1 MNGAHRADAAQMGIY
16 SPVIRPIIKCP
27 VWGFF
32 YCKRLCC
39 LYTGAKGLEMPY
51 MQNTEYITINTNGI
65 FIGGKPATTYRGA
78 TIGYPESIHKNFQNL
93 QNHYPNI
100 QEMHFLTSKTTG
112 EFYKTGNPVAEK
124 GNNLWACVAFNDG
137 YVAPWVLVS
146 INCTHD
152 FYISHEISGN
162 LYRMIENYTFLH
174 DLLGRYQDVTIRLN
188 LQNMAGRS
196 FELNG
201 FRLTVEKI
209 AQKTK

>member
-1 MNGAHRADAAQMGIY
+1 
-16 SPVIRPIIKCP
+16 
-27 VWGFF
+27 
-32 YCKRLCC
+32 
-39 LYTGAKGLEMPY
+39 MPD
-51 MQNTEYITINTNGI
+51 MPKTEYITINTNGI

-93 QNHYPNI
+93 QKHYPNI

-124 GNNLWACVAFNDG
+124 GDNLWARVAFNDG

-146 INCTHD
+146 INYTHD
-152 FYISHEISGN
+152 FYISREISGK
-162 LYRMIENYTFLH
+162 LHRMIENYTFLH
-174 DLLGRYQDVTIRLN
+174 DLLGRYHDVTIRLN

>member
-1 MNGAHRADAAQMGIY
+1 M
-16 SPVIRPIIKCP
+16 
-27 VWGFF
+27 
-32 YCKRLCC
+32 
-39 LYTGAKGLEMPY
+39 YTGAKGLEMPD
-51 MQNTEYITINTNGI
+51 MPNTEYITINTNGI

-124 GNNLWACVAFNDG
+124 GDNLWARVAFNDG

-146 INCTHD
+146 INYTHD
-152 FYISHEISGN
+152 FYISREISSK
-162 LYRMIENYTFLH
+162 LHLMIENYTFLH

-188 LQNMAGRS
+188 LQNMAGRA